1 MAAMTSNHDEGSTTP
16 GTPEEQA
23 EPHLAD
29 PGNLAE
35 AAQWLV
41 GAVASGVIGN
51 ATYDLIKTL
60 LDRHSRQKLMAK
72 VREILPCKA
81 TSLKVEPR
89 QIEERV
95 EQVVNK
101 AEEE

>member
-1 MAAMTSNHDEGSTTP
+1 MTSDHDERSTRVGP
-16 GTPEEQA
+16 SEDQG

-29 PGNLAE
+29 PGNLAD

-41 GAVASGVIGN
+41 NAAVTGVIGN
-51 ATYDLIKTL
+51 ATYDLIKAL

-72 VREILPCKA
+72 VREILPGKA
-81 TSLKVEPR
+81 ASLKAEPSDVEA
-89 QIEERV
+89 RV
-95 EQVVNK
+95 EQALDK